1 MGNVKRTVS
10 KDAINVKTVTSQIA
24 TTVWK
29 DMPEKKV
36 GVVWSAWVHA
46 AAIVIRKMSLIA
58 LDVQKVSSWKIMS
71 VKDVLK
77 DVHLV

>member
-36 GVVWSAWVHA
+36 GVV
-46 AAIVIRKMSLIA
+46 
-58 LDVQKVSSWKIMS
+58 
-71 VKDVLK
+71 
-77 DVHLV
+77 